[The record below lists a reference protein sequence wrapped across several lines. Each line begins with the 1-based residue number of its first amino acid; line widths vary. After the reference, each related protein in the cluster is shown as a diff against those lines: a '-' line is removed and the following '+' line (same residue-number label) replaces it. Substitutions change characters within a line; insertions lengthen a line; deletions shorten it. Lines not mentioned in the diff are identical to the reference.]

1 MTDNLDIDAHAN
13 VAAESFGSNLE
24 RMRKARGWT
33 QSKLGDLSNVH
44 MISVCRY
51 ESGDRPPNFRALVS
65 LAAAFGVT
73 VDELIKP

>member
-1 MTDNLDIDAHAN
+1 MTDNLDIDANAN

-44 MISVCRY
+44 MISVCPLT
-51 ESGDRPPNFRALVS
+51 ES
-65 LAAAFGVT
+65 VT
-73 VDELIKP
+73 VEGEVAK